1 MPKPCKFRNDMRRV
15 MRAALRISRGAGV
28 LACVLSFGGCGILFH
43 PGIAADLLFGTGA
56 PPNNP
61 NTYHIG
67 AHEWVGDSIS
77 VRVYRTSEPSATTS
91 LPKITAECLSCN
103 LTHPPEQLAFNSED
117 RAIIYFPEARQLIS
131 SRLELK
137 GSGIDTTFI
146 QFQRPPAE
154 ATAYF
159 HLSRPLVGR
168 VFVNQLAPLYLDTT
182 QDSVVTSA
190 SKADE
195 LNIYGEHSAFYL
207 VHHPNFPMPLY
218 LLKSN
223 AVRMY

>member
-1 MPKPCKFRNDMRRV
+1 MLKPFKFRNNMRTLT
-15 MRAALRISRGAGV
+15 RASLSIGMILS
-28 LACVLSFGGCGILFH
+28 LAGCGILLH

-56 PPNNP
+56 PPKNP
-61 NTYHIG
+61 NEYHIG

-77 VRVYRTSEPSATTS
+77 VRVFRTAEPSANTS

-103 LTHPPEQLAFNSED
+103 LAHPPEQLAFNSED
-117 RAIIYFPEARQLIS
+117 QAIIYFPEARQLIS
-131 SRLELK
+131 ARMELK

-154 ATAYF
+154 AQAYF
-159 HLSRPLVGR
+159 HLSRPLMGR
-168 VFVNQLAPLYLDTT
+168 VLVNQLAPLYLDTT
-182 QDSVVTSA
+182 QDSVVTFA

-195 LNIYGEHSAFYL
+195 LNIYGERSAFYL
-207 VHHPNFPMPLY
+207 VHHPNFRKPLY

-223 AVRMY
+223 AIRLY